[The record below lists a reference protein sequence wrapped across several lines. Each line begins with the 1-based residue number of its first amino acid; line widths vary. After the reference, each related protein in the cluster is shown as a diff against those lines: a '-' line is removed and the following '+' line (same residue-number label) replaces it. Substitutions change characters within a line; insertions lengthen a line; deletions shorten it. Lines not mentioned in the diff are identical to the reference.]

1 MLLSRTLTPLKPR
14 LLLHIVVCRP
24 PTYSWRRNR
33 AAATDLERKAVAAK
47 RLLPSSSSSLTK
59 SDMVDGA
66 AYDSALVANLHVP
79 NIRQLV
85 NIMLDTTSSNY
96 AIWCDL
102 MLMTLTWYSL
112 TDHVLSD
119 GAFIDDHAWT
129 RMDAVVLCWLTNTI
143 TSNLQEVI
151 RERGRP
157 VRHLWL
163 ALENQ
168 LLSNH
173 ETRTLHLDA
182 MPSVTLYKVTSS

>member
-1 MLLSRTLTPLKPR
+1 
-14 LLLHIVVCRP
+14 
-24 PTYSWRRNR
+24 
-33 AAATDLERKAVAAK
+33 
-47 RLLPSSSSSLTK
+47 
-59 SDMVDGA
+59 MVDGA